1 MAHDPPRSCIL
12 SAMRGRSVLEIG
24 VAAATAI
31 SVGLLVVMLASPWL
45 PQASDAP
52 IPADPEPTAAPSA
65 SQPEETPP
73 IGLYL
78 LRGAFSFGP
87 CLALELS
94 PESYP
99 VADDADGTATVLW
112 WQRGM
117 TGCDARTG
125 DVHEIDASVSRDL
138 AEGDG
143 HLIGYAVDFTL
154 PLDEISEQSVAA
166 QITILAA
173 QSTDDLLQAL
183 DTSAGSGGFGLV
195 LDRVPAVDPPLN
207 PLPSAA
213 PAAIQPTGLFL
224 LEGPFGG
231 NGPCLVL
238 ELTDASYPAEPGV
251 EGTAVVRWWER
262 AVPDPDDP
270 AQCLRRL
277 GDIQEVE
284 ASVIV
289 TVRDDSDMP
298 AVYGVHFIL
307 PLAAGDEPE
316 GVDLLIELEESTVE
330 QLHATVVRP
339 SGVPPLL
346 LDRVDSIDP
355 PLGAPPSPS
364 PEG

>member
-1 MAHDPPRSCIL
+1 MAHDPLRSCIL

-24 VAAATAI
+24 VAAATAL

-45 PQASDAP
+45 PQPSDAP
-52 IPADPEPTAAPSA
+52 MPAALEPSPEPSA
-65 SQPEETPP
+65 SADGEEPP

-99 VADDADGTATVLW
+99 VSEDAQGTATVLW

-138 AEGDG
+138 AEDDG

-154 PLDEISEQSVAA
+154 PLDASSEQSVAA

-183 DTSAGSGGFGLV
+183 DTSADSGGFGLV

-213 PAAIQPTGLFL
+213 PTAIQPTGVFL

-231 NGPCLVL
+231 DGPCLVL

-251 EGTAVVRWWER
+251 EGTAAVRWWER
-262 AVPDPDDP
+262 AVADPEDP

-277 GDIQEVE
+277 GDIQEE
-284 ASVIV
+284 QASVVV
-289 TVRDDSDMP
+289 TVRDENDLP
-298 AVYGVHFIL
+298 AAYGVHVRL
-307 PLAAGDEPE
+307 PLASGEQPE
-316 GVDLLIELEESTVE
+316 DVDIVISASESTAE
-330 QLHATVVRP
+330 QLRATVVRP
-339 SGVPPLL
+339 TGVPPLVF
-346 LDRVDSIDP
+346 DRVDSIDP
-355 PLGAPPSPS
+355 PLGPAP
-364 PEG
+364 